1 MCGGDQ
7 VLQLPDLL
15 VKAAVVLAEPFDVMM
30 DTVDFLAQLSPL
42 GIDPGIQS
50 CALGVDLVSGII
62 QVG

>member
-1 MCGGDQ
+1 
-7 VLQLPDLL
+7 
-15 VKAAVVLAEPFDVMM
+15 MM

-62 QVG
+62 QMG